1 MKNSLSLC
9 FALLAAFLLSS
20 CGDSHDKLMK
30 DQLAWTQ
37 DVTEVLEKVASG
49 DMSASDA
56 AEKMQKLGEEG
67 EDFVKRKEALN
78 KDVDPEELKKVA
90 EKYQDEMMEAISA
103 MMKAMMEVQA
113 SGKMTPE
120 LQGAL
125 GNMK

>member
-1 MKNSLSLC
+1 
-9 FALLAAFLLSS
+9 
-20 CGDSHDKLMK
+20 MK